1 MAFSNDSTQI
11 RVAAVQMHAGE
22 DKAAN
27 IATAL
32 TMIDDA
38 AGTGARLVVL
48 PEIWT
53 FLGPS
58 SGQRAAAETVPG
70 ELTDRLADRA
80 RRHGIYLHA
89 GSILEQ
95 VSGEPRLFNTA
106 VVFNPDG
113 DIIATYRKIHLFDV
127 DIAGKVTAKESD
139 NIRPGHELVTANI
152 EGHIF
157 GLAICY
163 DLRFPELFRSL
174 ALMGAEAIFLPSAFT
189 LQTGRDHW
197 DVLIRARAIE
207 NACYM
212 LAPGLVGKHENGG
225 ETYGHS
231 MIVDPWGTIVGCMP
245 DEVGVVISE
254 LDFDRQ
260 ARIRAEIPVL
270 ANRQPAAYSR
280 LLVEETVA
288 V

>member
-1 MAFSNDSTQI
+1 MRAAVCQMNSQGDYQENM
-11 RVAAVQMHAGE
+11 RVAIEQLERSKNGGADVAV
-22 DKAAN
+22 
-27 IATAL
+27 L
-32 TMIDDA
+32 
-38 AGTGARLVVL
+38 
-48 PEIWT
+48 
-53 FLGPS
+53 
-58 SGQRAAAETVPG
+58 AEVFTYRG
-70 ELTDRLADRA
+70 DRA
-80 RRHGIYLHA
+80 KRRDYIESIPGPTTEAIAAKARELKMWVLA
-89 GSILEQ
+89 GSIPEQ
-95 VSGEPRLFNTA
+95 SDDPNRSYNTSVLFDR
-106 VVFNPDG
+106 DG
-113 DIIATYRKIHLFDV
+113 NEVARYRKIHLFDV
-127 DIAGKVTAKESD
+127 DIAGKVTAKESE
-139 NIRPGHELVTANI
+139 NIRPGNELVTANI

-157 GLAICY
+157 GLTICY

-174 ALMGAEAIFLPSAFT
+174 ALMGAEAIFLPAAFT

-212 LAPGLVGKHENGG
+212 IAPGLVGKHENGS

-260 ARIRAEIPVL
+260 ARIRSEIPVL
-270 ANRQPAAYSR
+270 ANRQPAAYSS
-280 LLVEETVA
+280 LLLSDTVA